1 MSDKV
6 LSVLVDIESLLRGKT
21 KEQQKEILDTI
32 QDNIKKI
39 KEERFKKWVKE
50 ISKHS

>member
-6 LSVLVDIESLLRGKT
+6 LSVLVDIESLLSGKT

-39 KEERFKKWVKE
+39 KKERLKNE
-50 ISKHS
+50 